1 MMHRAPQPLPAQ
13 KGLTNGVVLDCFAP
27 TRSSAAAKAIARFAM
42 ATNEKSHAMQ
52 LPGGGRQ
59 SEELAGPAA
68 CRQIA
73 KEGSGTATFFYLNS
87 IIDWPFNFKLH
98 GRMVDNPAWRLK
110 VRPREPTPGRLP
122 SVDTIV
128 PPTLLALQI
137 MPVICLPNCW
147 GGAPSLVLTGTPP
160 PSERQ
165 WQGHH
170 AARPVLSTASSL
182 PRSVLTLDRLRYAYY
197 TLLRSADA
205 DTSGAG
211 QVHVRPADPGSAGS
225 VGGDLRRRGQGRLHG
240 LLHRPGQPKRG
251 RGCAVSA
258 PFPSW
263 NRSM

>member
-1 MMHRAPQPLPAQ
+1 MVFGAQVARWRGAAALLLGHAAGVLPQQQLFGTVVYAAGAGVVGGGGGGAACCCSTSMMHRAPQPLPAQ

-42 ATNEKSHAMQ
+42 ATNEKSHAMK

-165 WQGHH
+165 WHGHH
-170 AARPVLSTASSL
+170 AARPVPSTASSL
-182 PRSVLTLDRLRYAYY
+182 PRSGLTLDRLRYAYVV
-197 TLLRSADA
+197 AI
-205 DTSGAG
+205 
-211 QVHVRPADPGSAGS
+211 
-225 VGGDLRRRGQGRLHG
+225 GR
-240 LLHRPGQPKRG
+240 
-251 RGCAVSA
+251 C
-258 PFPSW
+258 
-263 NRSM
+263 